1 MLLDERLDLWDIL
14 IPQCSLTHH
23 PGRPVRI
30 DKELRRTFLA
40 QLSVLARMHV
50 HRLKNAMR
58 RKVKPMA
65 KDFLCKIF
73 WHNQATQMYLR
84 FSLTMRM
91 AISAS
96 TSSMF
101 VSLNSP
107 DDKM

>member
-1 MLLDERLDLWDIL
+1 MDIL
-14 IPQCSLTHH
+14 RSK
-23 PGRPVRI
+23 RV
-30 DKELRRTFLA
+30 RTFLA
-40 QLSVLARMHV
+40 RLSVLARMHV